1 MNDTSTSFIHCDV
14 MTGYPRTKGLG
25 PWVPSNWQGRR
36 KMFFD
41 GRALAIVNFC
51 TTTAIVTFLRSVS
64 ITFWVKGN

>member
-1 MNDTSTSFIHCDV
+1 M
-14 MTGYPRTKGLG
+14 
-25 PWVPSNWQGRR
+25 QGRR

-41 GRALAIVNFC
+41 GRALAIVNFG